1 MSSIAD
7 VIRKESKKK
16 VVQNRTNRVQRSI
29 KKSSYGKSAPSKSDV
44 KYINGDLAG
53 ASNGRWYGIKKFG
66 GGDFSYQKKVLEA
79 GNQKLSRYEAQKR
92 GENPYELKYMRTN
105 QPTQIKTKD
114 GKSFTTYN
122 RRVQEYDKRP
132 TIAQI
137 YTPKTKLERTIG
149 KVGRGFNKALT
160 TLNKGQSA
168 FLGGL
173 KTVGDESQEFIFEN
187 DKFRKTGGF
196 KDTTRKLKKNVSQGW
211 KTGEN
216 SFGTIIN
223 EKMDKTE
230 KEQNMKFT
238 KGARRTGSIAGFG
251 MDIFNPYDLT
261 PNIPIGTLVKGTGKS
276 FTKVP
281 KNIHADDVAKTLD
294 NMLGNRKISE
304 QAREAII
311 HKSTKKANKYAGNV
325 KPRSGVNF
333 GNYQLLKPQTVAQIG
348 DATGISRAYNEV
360 RHILQ
365 KNKRNTNLE
374 DIVSDVANKRFKN
387 QINLKDPL
395 TKTSLKMNKEKYN
408 TVFGITPNAQ
418 QMREIA
424 RLDNGFRDVI
434 GKKEVNSRPTIKSRT
449 FDATKSNNIQSMFD
463 EVRTKINPR
472 GSIKTPLDELEN
484 DLGMSVK
491 EFAITMDK
499 KAQDY
504 ALSKLPQHKA
514 DMLLDELDNFNPKIN
529 TMFDDFASEKMDTDV
544 MRDVFAVKKTPHVP
558 GVDKDLEKQA
568 EDAILNLFN
577 KKFNSGHTSNKVMPH
592 KLRQDTYVNKMKDL
606 FDVKTPIN
614 DKLLKEVGRM
624 NEFINTLGKKSM
636 KESDKDNIAKTLNKH
651 LFDGNP
657 VIRNNMGDG
666 DFKQFIRLLNNGV
679 EDTINGVPDVLHR
692 GNKDFKMWVNSATD
706 TNADLKRRYLASK
719 YKGEKKQ
726 LEANVKEF
734 KALAKKDPSY
744 HGKWKEAENILEARN
759 NEHKLIRD
767 IGEDKWL
774 EYYNG
779 KPGKNILDGYN
790 QAVDEV
796 ADMAGKTK
804 YQDTPYSVKYQDE
817 MNKAMAKNKSVFE
830 NVGDVN
836 KEVEE
841 ASRKELRKVMGDI
854 RKQLNFNYLDFNK
867 QNILNNVDPKLHNKV
882 KEVRQAKDNL
892 VKISNAKV
900 DNFISRQLDGADKID
915 GGALHMLFK
924 ENTDYLDKLGMPLD
938 TYSANV
944 RNYEKKLYNTKIMS
958 EIYKRQGD
966 VPREVID
973 SLAPRIKEE
982 LGLPD
987 DIQAI
992 KMDLQ
997 MLANR
1002 FRKGDNADNILKEIN
1017 DEFTGNKILDTGI
1030 ADARN
1035 SDSVVSMYNDIR
1047 KTLPQRGEITDNVN
1061 KNYYVHPSTGEIIK
1075 QTPLKTNKNIMN
1087 ELRDLLNQ
1095 NDSNIQNVSFDFNDD
1110 VERFINHMQKP
1121 NNPNPTNFNSGMTKD
1136 NVLDTLDEFLGVDP
1150 NIRHAE
1156 EAMTREAIDSR
1167 ISQGKQPMP
1176 KDKKNPLLSLYDGLT
1191 NDFKSMVTVN
1201 KPGWHASNYIQNKV
1215 LNAQDIGIDA
1225 LKNRGVAKDIFKSKE
1240 GFLKNPKTGEMIPY
1254 QKIKDVLE
1262 AEGVLDSNMVHEVM
1276 NSGGNNPLSKLF
1288 HDVIRPSG
1296 KNSIG
1301 SGFGLMQKN
1310 PDESLSKIQ
1319 NMISHMNKGDDL
1331 YDAIDKAQKTLFD
1344 YDDLSKIE
1352 KDVMKRVV
1360 PFYSYMRKNTEN
1372 QLGYLLDD
1380 QRSYH
1385 KVSNALNSI
1394 ESGVDKERE
1403 IRDDEKMYLDGRVQ
1417 IPGMYKEQDGQR
1429 YDYMLNPKLPMLDMS
1444 GNETIVGNM
1453 TKSLNPLLQP
1463 LYDIAKNEDFFEQP
1477 IKDKEAYYKD
1487 EVKDS
1492 FTPPLAKLMQ
1502 KIESD
1507 SEKSKD
1513 FKITPQILN
1522 YLLGISGNYY

>member
-29 KKSSYGKSAPSKSDV
+29 KKSSYGKSKPSKSDV

-137 YTPKTKLERTIG
+137 YTPKTKLERTMG

-196 KDTTRKLKKNVSQGW
+196 KDTTRKLKRNVSQGW

-230 KEQNMKFT
+230 KEENMKFT
-238 KGARRTGSIAGFG
+238 KGARRTGSVAGFA

-261 PNIPIGTLVKGTGKS
+261 PNVPIGTLVKGTGKS

-325 KPRSGVNF
+325 KPRSGVYL
-333 GNYQLLKPQTVAQIG
+333 GNKELLNANTVAQIG

-374 DIVSDVANKRFKN
+374 DIVGDVANKRFKN

-424 RLDNGFRDVI
+424 RLDNGFRYAI

-449 FDATKSNNIQSMFD
+449 FDATKSKNIQSIFD
-463 EVRTKINPR
+463 DVRTKINPR

-491 EFAITMDK
+491 EFATTMDK

-529 TMFDDFASEKMDTDV
+529 TMFDDFASDKMDADV
-544 MRDVFAVKKTPHVP
+544 MKDVLAVKKTPHVP

-577 KKFNSGHTSNKVMPH
+577 KKYNSGHTANKVMPH

-624 NEFINTLGKKSM
+624 NEFVNTLGKKSM

-666 DFKQFIRLLNNGV
+666 DFKQFVRLLNDGV

-734 KALAKKDPSY
+734 KALAKKDSSY

-836 KEVEE
+836 KDVAD
-841 ASRKELRKVMGDI
+841 ASRKELRKTMGDI

-867 QNILNNVDPKLHNKV
+867 QNLLNNIDPKLHNKV

-924 ENTDYLDKLGMPLD
+924 ENTGYLDKLGMPLD

-966 VPREVID
+966 VPKEVID

-987 DIQAI
+987 DVQAI
-992 KMDLQ
+992 RMDLQ

-1002 FRKGDNADNILKEIN
+1002 FKKGDNADNILKEIN

-1035 SDSVVSMYNDIR
+1035 SDNVVSMYNDIR
-1047 KTLPQRGEITDNVN
+1047 KTLPQRGEIVDSVDNVVDDFGKDVDFSQV
-1061 KNYYVHPSTGEIIK
+1061 KNNSD
-1075 QTPLKTNKNIMN
+1075 
-1087 ELRDLLNQ
+1087 DLLK
-1095 NDSNIQNVSFDFNDD
+1095 
-1110 VERFINHMQKP
+1110 R
-1121 NNPNPTNFNSGMTKD
+1121 
-1136 NVLDTLDEFLGVDP
+1136 LDEFLGVDP
-1150 NIRHAE
+1150 NARHAE
-1156 EAMTREAIDSR
+1156 EAMTREAIDGR

-1191 NDFKSMVTVN
+1191 KDFKSMVTVN

-1225 LKNRGVAKDIFKSKE
+1225 LKNRGTAKDIFKGKE
-1240 GFLKNPKTGEMIPY
+1240 GFLTNPKTGEMIPY

-1262 AEGVLDSNMVHEVM
+1262 AEGVLDSNMAHEVM

-1344 YDDLSKIE
+1344 YDDLSKVE

-1380 QRSYH
+1380 QRSYN
-1385 KVSNALNSI
+1385 KVANALRSI

-1403 IRDDEKMYLDGRVQ
+1403 IQDDEKMYLDGRVQ
-1417 IPGMYKEQDGQR
+1417 IPGMSKEHDGKR
-1429 YDYMLNPKLPMLDMS
+1429 YDYMLNPKLPLLDTS
-1444 GNETIVGNM
+1444 GGETIVGDM
-1453 TKSLNPLLQP
+1453 SKSLNPLLQP
-1463 LYDIAKNEDFFEQP
+1463 LLDITKNKDFFEQP

-1507 SEKSKD
+1507 SEKGKD